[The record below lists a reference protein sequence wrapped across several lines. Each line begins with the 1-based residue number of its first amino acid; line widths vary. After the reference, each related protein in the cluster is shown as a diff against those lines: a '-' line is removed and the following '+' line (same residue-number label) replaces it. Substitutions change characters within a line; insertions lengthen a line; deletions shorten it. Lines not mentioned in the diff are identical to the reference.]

1 MKFTLPQKMI
11 LTILNIINI
20 SSVFYLFINI
30 TNALVSDF
38 TSIKIWT
45 LLTINIVLCLVV
57 YKIFL
62 ILTRKNVSLIW
73 IFLAWFLIVLMF
85 AIESFIPTEF
95 LMFAIE
101 IFIVNEF
108 FIMFF
113 LFSYVFILLSFSK
126 WIREIDLEN
135 SNYKLKKNRITSIFV
150 WLDKYPLI
158 IASVIMFLYFLLVI
172 YLTTSQGA
180 VS

>member
-1 MKFTLPQKMI
+1 
-11 LTILNIINI
+11 
-20 SSVFYLFINI
+20 
-30 TNALVSDF
+30 
-38 TSIKIWT
+38 
-45 LLTINIVLCLVV
+45 
-57 YKIFL
+57 
-62 ILTRKNVSLIW
+62 
-73 IFLAWFLIVLMF
+73 MF